1 MVSGSL
7 CLRIGVRKWKV
18 QWAHGLPLGKFNLRK
33 VRVKTMKLIFEK
45 LNHYFYRKW
54 HLAVLDMDAGLW
66 VIESKASNI
75 PYLKAQNAKGRHI
88 LLQPEPVI
96 ESYYLL
102 VDDLTWPMILSHHHY
117 PNGGWKPGRMVV
129 ETSPGNY
136 QVWIHSSRRLSL
148 IEKRYWLKKL
158 CSDPGAD
165 PNNRWGRCPG
175 FRNRKDKYRDPTG
188 GYPLAKLIWIDWRGK
203 VEIPHSNNEISS
215 SCGKREQGKKDF
227 KDSMNPDKISGKTS
241 IPFPPPPQAGACVVV
256 KTFFVLNMQEAMNL
270 LLTFHMPL
278 LWPEEDILIMRL
290 ESVLFLNVPYGKII
304 LEREE

>member
-1 MVSGSL
+1 
-7 CLRIGVRKWKV
+7 
-18 QWAHGLPLGKFNLRK
+18 
-33 VRVKTMKLIFEK
+33 MKLIFEK

-54 HLAVLDMDAGLW
+54 HLAVLDMNVGLW
-66 VIESKASNI
+66 VIKPKALNI

-117 PNGGWKPGRMVV
+117 PNGGWKPGRMVI

-188 GYPLAKLIWIDWRGK
+188 GYPLSKLIWIDWRGQA
-203 VEIPHSNNEISS
+203 EIPHSNNEISS
-215 SCGKREQGKKDF
+215 TFGKREQGKKGSRGF
-227 KDSMNPDKISGKTS
+227 MNQDEIPGKTS
-241 IPFPPPPQAGACVVV
+241 IPFPPPPQKGVVCRCKDISRSDYSRGDESATDFSYAIALARRGYPDNEIRERIISERSIWKNHLGEGRMRHYLD
-256 KTFFVLNMQEAMNL
+256 KTIAKARSIVEK
-270 LLTFHMPL
+270 T
-278 LWPEEDILIMRL
+278 
-290 ESVLFLNVPYGKII
+290 
-304 LEREE
+304 